1 MPNTLS
7 FDSIKTDSL
16 EGNITLTGS
25 MSATRSINAADNSTF
40 SKDLNVGGNLS
51 IGSSLDVRHNLTI
64 SGTLYADKLVTKTV
78 QESKDPFTFTTATG
92 KLEGTGLMWRG
103 DNSQV
108 DVLIYKANPNR
119 LFSSLDIDLLGGKT
133 YKIDGVEI
141 INPTSLGSSII
152 NSKLRTVGT
161 LTNLT
166 VSGSA
171 NIGDHLFYIEKTERV
186 GVGTDAPNAA
196 LSVVENGIEIIVGSL
211 REGRGHI
218 GTFTSNDLEIITDNV
233 VRMNIS
239 RTGKIVIGNPVAQ
252 NADVE
257 IQGRLFVRELI
268 VDQKNVKT
276 SPLEFKSAEGA
287 SNYGKGM
294 VFISPGAV
302 KQFILSANPDQFLST
317 ENINL
322 TSGKSYM
329 IDGFSVISSSSLGN
343 NVTSSNLKELGVLN
357 NLTVSGST
365 NLADTLSVS
374 NGSII
379 VSDGSSII
387 GNITIGN
394 TTQNINIS
402 DNNISLG
409 TKDQPSTN
417 AIINGSLAVG
427 VQTIGSNAQFEVAG
441 NIRFANRLFAV
452 DVSAP
457 STGLFRKGDIVWN
470 SNPIEGGIIGW
481 VCVMDGSPGLWRG
494 FGQIGIN

>member
-16 EGNITLTGS
+16 EGNITLTGN
-25 MSATRSINAADNSTF
+25 MSATGSINSADNSTF

-51 IGSSLDVRHNLTI
+51 IGRSLNINNDLTI
-64 SGTLYADKLVTKTV
+64 TGTLYADKLVTKTV

-92 KLEGTGLMWRG
+92 RLEGTGLMWRG

-108 DVLIYKANPNR
+108 DVLIYRTAPNR
-119 LFSSLDIDLLGGKT
+119 IFSSLDIDLLAGKT
-133 YKIDGVEI
+133 YRIDGVEI
-141 INPTSLGSSII
+141 INPTSLGGSII

-171 NIGDHLFYIEKTERV
+171 NIGDHLFYNEKTERI
-186 GVGTDAPNAA
+186 GVGTDSPNAA
-196 LSVVENGIEIIVGSL
+196 LSVVDNNVEIILGSL

-233 VRMNIS
+233 VRMSIA

-257 IQGRLFVRELI
+257 IQGKLFVRQLI
-268 VDQKNVKT
+268 VDQTDSMNT
-276 SPLEFKSAEGA
+276 PLEFKAA
-287 SNYGKGM
+287 SGGTNYGRGM
-294 VFISPGAV
+294 IFTGSNSV
-302 KQFILSANPDQFLST
+302 KQFILSANPDNFLST
-317 ENINL
+317 EHMNLASSKNYLINGIAVL
-322 TSGKSYM
+322 T
-329 IDGFSVISSSSLGN
+329 SSSLGSG
-343 NVTSSNLKELGVLN
+343 VTSSNLKELGTLN
-357 NLTVSGST
+357 KLNV
-365 NLADTLSVS
+365 ADTLLVS
-374 NGSII
+374 NGVI
-379 VSDGSSII
+379 VVSEGTTIS

-417 AIINGSLAVG
+417 AIVNGSLTVG

-452 DVSAP
+452 DVAAP
-457 STGLFRKGDIVWN
+457 STGSFRKGDIVWN
-470 SNPIEGGIIGW
+470 SNPVEGGIVGW

-494 FGQIGIN
+494 FGQIGLK